1 MADQIDST
9 QIKKQTFVTD
19 FPVYYG
25 WMIMAA
31 GTLGM
36 IMTSPGQ
43 TYTESI
49 FIESL
54 IKDLSLSRSLVS
66 TLYAFGTLVG
76 GFSLPFWGRQVDYH
90 GSRKI
95 VTVVSILFGLS
106 LIFMGFVQT
115 PLMVGLGF
123 ILIRMLGQGS
133 LGLVSQTAI
142 NQWWVRKRGLIM
154 GLSGLLMALIGM
166 GGFPSLVHWLIS
178 VLDWRAAYIIL
189 GLGLLLIMAPVGFLF
204 FRNRPEDY
212 QLQPDGIVSD
222 QPETTQH
229 AFDDDPVEINWT
241 LDEALHTRAF
251 WFFGF
256 SLSFYVLAVTGLTFH
271 IVSIFQTQGLD
282 SSLAASVFLPIAL
295 TAALSNMLVGY
306 LSDRVPLQVLLSVG
320 LLLLAAALATAQW
333 LAGIGSVLIFG
344 IVFGISN
351 GFARTLGSVVWPAF
365 YGRQHLGSIYGYTA
379 VLTIIGA
386 AIGPLPFGIVFDQ
399 IGSYKPVLWI
409 TALISM
415 LLGLGSLLTRKPQK
429 G

>member
-9 QIKKQTFVTD
+9 LIKKQAFVKD

-54 IKDLSLSRSLVS
+54 ITDLSFSRSMVS
-66 TLYAFGTLVG
+66 TLYSIGTLVG
-76 GFSLPFWGRQVDYH
+76 GFSLPYWGRQVDRH
-90 GSRKI
+90 GTRTM

-106 LIFMGFVQT
+106 LVYMGFVQN

-123 ILIRMLGQGS
+123 VLIRMLGQGS
-133 LGLVSQTAI
+133 LGLISQTAV

-166 GGFPSLVHWLIS
+166 GGFPSLVHWLIL

-189 GLGLLLIMAPVGFLF
+189 GLGLLLIMAPVGYLF

-212 QLQPDGIVSD
+212 QLQPDGIVRD
-222 QPETTQH
+222 QPETAQH
-229 AFDDDPVEINWT
+229 MPEAYPVEIDWT
-241 LDEALHTRAF
+241 LKEALHTRAF

-306 LSDRVPLQVLLSVG
+306 LSDRVPLQILLSVG

-333 LAGIGSVLIFG
+333 LAGVGSVLVFG

-365 YGRQHLGSIYGYTA
+365 YGRLHLGSIYGFTA
-379 VLTIIGA
+379 VLTVVGA
-386 AIGPLPFGIVFDQ
+386 AIGPLPFGVVYDM

-409 TALISM
+409 TAIISM
-415 LLGLGSLLTRKPQK
+415 VLGLGSLLIRKPQK
-429 G
+429 S

>member
-1 MADQIDST
+1 LRQKA
-9 QIKKQTFVTD
+9 FVTD
-19 FPVYYG
+19 FPIYYG
-25 WMIMAA
+25 WVIMAA

-54 IKDLSLSRSLVS
+54 ITDLSLSRSLVS
-66 TLYAFGTLVG
+66 TLYSLGTLVG
-76 GFSLPFWGRQVDYH
+76 GFSLPFWGRQIDHH
-90 GSRKI
+90 GTRKMVTI
-95 VTVVSILFGLS
+95 VSVLFGLS
-106 LIFMGFVQT
+106 LVYMGFVQN

-123 ILIRMLGQGS
+123 VLIRMLGQGS
-133 LGLVSQTAI
+133 LGLVSQTAV

-166 GGFPSLVHWLIS
+166 GGFPSLVNWLIS

-222 QPETTQH
+222 QPETDQH
-229 AFDDDPVEINWT
+229 MSEDDPIEINWT
-241 LDEALHTRAF
+241 LKEALHTQAF

-295 TAALSNMLVGY
+295 TAALSNILVGY

-333 LAGIGSVLIFG
+333 LAGVGSVLIFG

-365 YGRQHLGSIYGYTA
+365 YGRQHLGSIYGFTA
-379 VLTIIGA
+379 VLTVVGA
-386 AIGPLPFGIVFDQ
+386 AIGPLPFGVVFDM

-409 TALISM
+409 TAIISM
-415 LLGLGSLLTRKPQK
+415 ALGLGSLFTRKPK
-429 G
+429 KD